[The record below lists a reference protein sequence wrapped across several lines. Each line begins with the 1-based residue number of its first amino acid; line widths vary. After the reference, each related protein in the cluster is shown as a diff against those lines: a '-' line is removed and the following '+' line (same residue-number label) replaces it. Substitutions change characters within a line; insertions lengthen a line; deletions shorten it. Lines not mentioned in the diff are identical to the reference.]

1 LFRHRGFLVAA
12 GAEILTRISLALEP
26 RIRSN
31 GAMFAAM
38 LAPYL
43 SGLLG
48 LQSDFGWRTGG
59 VVGDYYFGLPQ
70 TLLVAQIAV
79 TTRGV

>member
-1 LFRHRGFLVAA
+1 
-12 GAEILTRISLALEP
+12 
-26 RIRSN
+26 
-31 GAMFAAM
+31 MFAAM

-59 VVGDYYFGLPQ
+59 VVGDYHFGLPQ
-70 TLLVAQIAV
+70 NLLVTQIAV
-79 TTRGV
+79 STRGV